1 MEDTQCCSM
10 YKSDK
15 LFSSFS
21 DSKDKRLSLTHCH
34 SSIWVA
40 DSKLLP
46 LLEASLCSSSRR
58 NNVDS
63 HTSGST
69 KTSKGLKQAV
79 GAWWMQ
85 VLTWQCK
92 SGNWLCVLRGEI
104 CCQNNRS
111 RGALSGWSENYFAT
125 CLVSVLASEVF
136 YKMKW
141 LFHKIKVPEYQNK
154 LLCST
159 VTQLTEH
166 YANAKQRPNSQ
177 LCQQKWAGWFQ
188 MDLHVTK

>member
-1 MEDTQCCSM
+1 M

-79 GAWWMQ
+79 GA
-85 VLTWQCK
+85 
-92 SGNWLCVLRGEI
+92 
-104 CCQNNRS
+104 
-111 RGALSGWSENYFAT
+111 
-125 CLVSVLASEVF
+125 
-136 YKMKW
+136 
-141 LFHKIKVPEYQNK
+141 
-154 LLCST
+154 
-159 VTQLTEH
+159 
-166 YANAKQRPNSQ
+166 
-177 LCQQKWAGWFQ
+177 
-188 MDLHVTK
+188 